1 MMEETK
7 EQFTLATIAK
17 FYTDAA
23 KAGGM
28 EVYHEQF
35 SKWCDTSGPN
45 LRSLV
50 KQYRPKPAAPIVR
63 YAVKNTSGL
72 LSTSTFHTAAN
83 AKEWNK
89 HSTDGV
95 VIKLVEEQT

>member
-23 KAGGM
+23 EAGGM

-35 SKWCDTSGPN
+35 SKWCNTSGPN

-50 KQYRPKPAAPIVR
+50 KQYRPKPTPLIVR
-63 YAVKNTSGL
+63 YAIKNTSGL
-72 LSTSTFHTAAN
+72 ISTSTFHTAEA
-83 AKEWNK
+83 AEEWNK
-89 HSTDGV
+89 HSTNGV
-95 VIKLVEEQT
+95 VIKLVEKI